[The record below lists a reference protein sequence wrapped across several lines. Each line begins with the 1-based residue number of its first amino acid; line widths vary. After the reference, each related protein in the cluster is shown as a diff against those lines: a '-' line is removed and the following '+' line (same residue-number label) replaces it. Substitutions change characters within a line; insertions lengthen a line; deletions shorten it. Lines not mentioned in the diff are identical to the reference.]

1 MTKLPADTSTMFFG
15 TPMTLG
21 EATAHPTRA
30 LSALATGPP
39 SEVVE
44 RGEHLTRL
52 SQAITGEAGEL
63 GEDSGLDEWRDGS
76 MRVLGC
82 DRQLRRD
89 PGGVDNGLADQQI
102 GQPPGRCAAPNL
114 NFAVPDRTNSVE

>member
-1 MTKLPADTSTMFFG
+1 MFFG

-21 EATAHPTRA
+21 EATVRPTRA
-30 LSALATGPP
+30 LSAPATGPP

-52 SQAITGEAGEL
+52 PQAITGEAGEL
-63 GEDSGLDEWRDGS
+63 GEDSGLDEWRDGP

-82 DRQLRRD
+82 DR
-89 PGGVDNGLADQQI
+89 
-102 GQPPGRCAAPNL
+102 
-114 NFAVPDRTNSVE
+114 